1 MKNTTEN
8 TLSVAETLP
17 EEQLDKYSSAIT
29 LSDMEIFIY
38 PDLLYSLVLA
48 NIMSP
53 VVWSWRDDPWF
64 AKMDKLNPYRR
75 VLRLKQYIM
84 DHYDFNLDL
93 DSWGLTSKD
102 TEIARF
108 GSVMDPEIIA
118 QSNALFGYTGD
129 QYYFDMDI
137 RKHFGLDKYEGDII
151 PYWKTETVEAM
162 DAFCHREGYRNGAG
176 ECVSLSTLY
185 AAALFVVCGIPL
197 EDIFLMA
204 TPLHSQNFVDVK
216 GGVVTNNRRIV
227 TQNMWFN
234 GTELSARAQRAL
246 RNEQVTMVAHCSGS
260 IHSVYSEASIDA
272 AAYSRFS
279 DKVTA
284 YLKIDLDL
292 EVLCNFLRENS
303 DLQSCFQIKHMR
315 HGKPR
320 WIAAEKVY
328 SYENGSAFKVSNNT
342 REKLLDSIDAYDFH
356 HEPLEGRMPL
366 SKFEQFFKQHPYVD
380 LNQEEMQHKLMDE
393 FDCKQHQACQLIQKI
408 RAFIQIQPR
417 LPQQSEKQVKEVAP
431 IVLTA
436 DMDRSEVVAQLAT
449 LRQYNVVVD
458 LAFYASRD
466 MNCCDWS
473 PFMKAAVERNPV
485 SIVGTQSLSDEALID
500 CFAVMESES
509 IYSVGRLAQPDEVWN
524 FQRGDGV
531 ERAICLAN
539 VWKARYPQQAISLSV
554 ADEVV
559 TLDLGGRMV
568 SYASGKGLNKQLTL

>member
-1 MKNTTEN
+1 MKNTIEN
-8 TLSVAETLP
+8 TLNVSENLP
-17 EEQLDKYSSAIT
+17 KEQLDRYSSAIT

-53 VVWSWRDDPWF
+53 VVWAWRDDPWF
-64 AKMDKLNPYRR
+64 AKMEKLNPYRR

-102 TEIARF
+102 TELARF
-108 GSVMDPEIIA
+108 SSVMDPEIIA

-129 QYYFDMDI
+129 QYYFDMNI

-185 AAALFVVCGIPL
+185 AAALFVVCKIPL

-216 GGVVTNNRRIV
+216 GGVITNNRRIV

-246 RNEQVTMVAHCSGS
+246 RNEQVTMVAHCSGN
-260 IHSVYSEASIDA
+260 IHSVYPDATIDSEA
-272 AAYSRFS
+272 YNRFS
-279 DKVTA
+279 EKLTK
-284 YLKIDLDL
+284 YLKIELDL

-303 DLQSCFQIKHMR
+303 ALQSCFQIEHMR

-366 SKFEQFFKQHPYVD
+366 SKFEQFFKKYPDVD
-380 LNQEEMQHKLMDE
+380 LDQKEMQRKLMDE
-393 FDCKQHQACQLIQKI
+393 FDCQQQQACQLIQKI
-408 RAFIQIQPR
+408 RAFIEIKPR
-417 LPQQSEKQVKEVAP
+417 LPQQAEKQVRQIAP

-436 DMDRSEVVAQLAT
+436 DMDRSAVIAQLAT
-449 LRQYNVVVD
+449 LRQSNDVVD

-466 MNCCDWS
+466 MRCCDWA
-473 PFMKAAVERNPV
+473 PFMKAALERNPV
-485 SIVGTQSLSDEALID
+485 SVVGTKSMSDQELID
-500 CFAVMESES
+500 CFSAMEAES

-539 VWKARYPQQAISLSV
+539 IWKSRYPQQQISLIVSADSV
-554 ADEVV
+554 ALNLGCCEVV
-559 TLDLGGRMV
+559 LP
-568 SYASGKGLNKQLTL
+568 SCKGLTQQLSL

>member
-1 MKNTTEN
+1 MKNTIEN
-8 TLSVAETLP
+8 TLNVSESLP

-53 VVWSWRDDPWF
+53 VVWQWRDDPWF

-102 TEIARF
+102 TEIERF
-108 GSVMDPEIIA
+108 SSVMDPEIIA

-162 DAFCHREGYRNGAG
+162 DAFCHRDGYRNGAG

-260 IHSVYSEASIDA
+260 IHSVYSEASIDE
-272 AAYSRFS
+272 AAYNRFS
-279 DKVTA
+279 EKLTD
-284 YLKIDLDL
+284 YLDIELTL
-292 EVLCNFLRENS
+292 EVLCNFLRENRE
-303 DLQSCFQIKHMR
+303 LQSCFQIKHLR
-315 HGKPR
+315 HGKLR
-320 WIAAEKVY
+320 WIALEKVY
-328 SYENGSAFKVSNNT
+328 SYEHGSAFKVSNNT

-366 SKFEQFFKQHPYVD
+366 SKFEQFFKQHPHVD
-380 LNQEEMQHKLMDE
+380 LNQEEMQRKLMDE
-393 FDCKQHQACQLIQKI
+393 FDCQKQQACQLIQKI
-408 RAFIQIQPR
+408 RAFIHIQPR
-417 LPQQSEKQVKEVAP
+417 LPQQAEKNEKKVVP

-436 DMDRSEVVAQLAT
+436 KMDRQAVIEQLAT
-449 LRQYNVVVD
+449 LRGKNTVVD

-466 MNCCDWS
+466 MNCCDWA
-473 PFMKAAVERNPV
+473 PFVKAAMERNPV
-485 SIVGTQSLSDEALID
+485 SVVGTQSLSDESLIE
-500 CFAVMESES
+500 CFSEMTSES

-539 VWKARYPQQAISLSV
+539 VWKKRYPQQVISV
-554 ADEVV
+554 DVDGDTV
-559 TLDLGGRMV
+559 TLDLGCHQL
-568 SYASGKGLNKQLTL
+568 SYASNKGLRQQLTL